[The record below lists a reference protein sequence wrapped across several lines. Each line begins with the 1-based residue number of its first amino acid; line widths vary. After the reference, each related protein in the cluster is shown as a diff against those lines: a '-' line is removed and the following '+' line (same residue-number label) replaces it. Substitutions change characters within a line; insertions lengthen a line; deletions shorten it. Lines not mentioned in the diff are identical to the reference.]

1 MVAASGSLPAR
12 EPGGETSG
20 VSLWDARMDLTLLTW
35 ARAVKARRGQAFPPL
50 WLFTDENRLPDP
62 LAAVR
67 RLPMGLG
74 GVVFRHD
81 ATDRAAL
88 GRALARICRARR
100 LVLVV
105 AGDARLAAAL
115 GAGLHLRRGRRP
127 VVRRRPGMV
136 TSSAHDRCELMRAA
150 RAGAE
155 LVFLGPAFA
164 TASHPGA
171 GPLGAVR
178 WNALAG
184 GARLPVAAIG
194 GIGGKTIR
202 RLPRAA
208 AAAAISALGV

>member
-1 MVAASGSLPAR
+1 
-12 EPGGETSG
+12 
-20 VSLWDARMDLTLLTW
+20 MDLTLLAW
-35 ARAVKARRGQAFPPL
+35 ARAVKARRRQAFPPL
-50 WLFTDENRLPDP
+50 WLFTDESRLPDP
-62 LAAVR
+62 LAAAR
-67 RLPMGLG
+67 RLPIGLG

-81 ATDRAAL
+81 GARDRAVL
-88 GRALARICRARR
+88 GRALARLCRARR

-127 VVRRRPGMV
+127 VVRRRPGIL
-136 TSSAHDRCELMRAA
+136 TASAHDRRELMRAA
-150 RAGAE
+150 RAGVA

-184 GARLPVAAIG
+184 GARLPVGAVG
-194 GIGGKTIR
+194 GIEGKTIR
-202 RLPRAA
+202 TLPGAS
-208 AAAAISALGV
+208 AAAAISALGR